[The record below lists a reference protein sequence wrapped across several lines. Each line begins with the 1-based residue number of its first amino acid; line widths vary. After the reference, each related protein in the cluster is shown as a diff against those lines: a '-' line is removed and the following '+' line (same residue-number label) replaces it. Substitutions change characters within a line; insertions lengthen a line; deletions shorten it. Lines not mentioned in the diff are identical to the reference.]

1 MNNLKI
7 LITYYSNTGN
17 TEKVANSLKS
27 GLEGEDVDLTP
38 IKDVDPTSLKNYDL
52 VFLGSGIYASRVNKS
67 LSELISATE
76 ELPSNFVFFCTHASL
91 ESYQDGFKVVKRK
104 LGKTNSRIIDTFD
117 CMGENTGI
125 PEATRKAMIE
135 SLPPEKQKSA
145 REHQERLIGRPNAED
160 LKKTKEFAQRLI
172 NTLKN

>member
-17 TEKVANSLKS
+17 TEKVANSLKE
-27 GLEGEDVDLTP
+27 GLEGENVDLKP
-38 IKDVDPTSLKNYDL
+38 IKDVDPSSLKNYDL

-67 LSELISATE
+67 LSELVSATD
-76 ELPSNFVFFCTHASL
+76 ELPKKFVFFCTHASL
-91 ESYQDGFKVVKRK
+91 NMYQDGFKVVKRK
-104 LGKTNSRIIDTFD
+104 LAKKGSEIIDVFD

-135 SLPPEKQKSA
+135 NLPPEKQKEA
-145 REHQERLIGRPNAED
+145 EEHQNRLKGRPNAED
-160 LKKTKEFAQRLI
+160 LEKAKEFAKSLI
-172 NTLKN
+172 KKM